1 MCSHILYLLTLMEK
15 LTPRHPSLQQKL
27 QNIAKITTV
36 VSSLLLSS
44 CIDGQSSQEKVV
56 DEKNTKSSYEHVGQA
71 KELWLNVDYEVNMIK
86 NDNGTYTLSS
96 NIDDITVNSK
106 VLQEYCLQNGLD
118 DIRVNEENKE
128 EILEAIVAMK
138 RKDEL
143 LQDGQEELWLYVF
156 NTANKSTTKNILN
169 ACGEIN

>member
-1 MCSHILYLLTLMEK
+1 
-15 LTPRHPSLQQKL
+15 
-27 QNIAKITTV
+27 
-36 VSSLLLSS
+36 
-44 CIDGQSSQEKVV
+44 
-56 DEKNTKSSYEHVGQA
+56 
-71 KELWLNVDYEVNMIK
+71 MIK

-128 EILEAIVAMK
+128 EILEAIVAME

-143 LQDGQEELWLYVF
+143 LQDGQEEL
-156 NTANKSTTKNILN
+156 
-169 ACGEIN
+169 